1 MHICNIVR
9 HLVLLAWIASL
20 IPVFAFAQDTQ
31 GDRML
36 EVPETLDE
44 AKEESIKVG
53 NKIASA
59 LPTIVENLWNTRVT
73 PVWSNMWNWTQT
85 TLWEQKMQPIV
96 QNLTDWAKQLI
107 GREVEQKRPIIEQ
120 ALQEEKQELAQDVR
134 TYGKAIG
141 KGLWERFLDLFQK
154 N

>member
-1 MHICNIVR
+1 VR
-9 HLVLLAWIASL
+9 HLILFVWIASL
-20 IPVFAFAQDTQ
+20 IPVFVLAQTSQ
-31 GDRML
+31 GDRIL
-36 EVPETLDE
+36 EVPETLSE

-59 LPTIVENLWNTRVT
+59 LPNIVENLWNTRVT
-73 PVWSNMWNWTQT
+73 PVWNNMWNWTQT

-96 QNLTDWAKQLI
+96 QNLTDWAKQLL
-107 GREVEQKRPIIEQ
+107 GREVEQRRPIIEQ
-120 ALQEEKQELAQDVR
+120 ELQEEKQEFAKDVR

-141 KGLWERFLDLFQK
+141 KSLWERFLDLFHK